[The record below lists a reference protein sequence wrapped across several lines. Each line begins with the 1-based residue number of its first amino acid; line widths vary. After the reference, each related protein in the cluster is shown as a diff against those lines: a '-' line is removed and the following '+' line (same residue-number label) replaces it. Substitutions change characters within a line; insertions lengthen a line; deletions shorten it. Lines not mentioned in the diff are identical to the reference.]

1 VVSPRGDAV
10 RYHSLMATKNDPKSV
25 RDRYSEWAKKRGAP
39 GPTLPPDKSA
49 ALVETMVIAAC
60 IDGVLVEG
68 EATALRTMILSTPG
82 FEGLDR
88 EGLSRTV
95 DSVAQ
100 RIASE
105 GIEARVKAIAESL
118 GAEPS
123 LREEAFLL
131 ATAFVQFDGEVGEE
145 EQSFLDEL
153 QKILGIT
160 DERASH
166 INAVVA
172 ELRASS

>member
-1 VVSPRGDAV
+1 MS
-10 RYHSLMATKNDPKSV
+10 TKNDPMSV
-25 RDRYSEWAKKRGAP
+25 RERYRNWAKKRGAP
-39 GPTLPPDKSA
+39 GPALPPDKSE

-60 IDGVLVEG
+60 IDGVLVDG

-88 EGLSRTV
+88 DGLARKV
-95 DSVAQ
+95 EAVAQ
-100 RIASE
+100 RIAEE
-105 GIEARVKAIAESL
+105 GIEARMKAIAEAL
-118 GAEPS
+118 GDEPS

-153 QKILGIT
+153 QKILQIS

-166 INAVVA
+166 IDAIVA

>member
-1 VVSPRGDAV
+1 
-10 RYHSLMATKNDPKSV
+10 MATKNDPKSV
-25 RDRYSEWAKKRGAP
+25 RERYSDWAKKRGAP

-88 EGLSRTV
+88 DGLSRTV
-95 DSVAQ
+95 EAVAQ
-100 RIASE
+100 RIANE
-105 GIEARVKAIAESL
+105 GIEARVKAIADAL
-118 GAEPS
+118 GDEPS

-131 ATAFVQFDGEVGEE
+131 ATAFVQFDGEIGEE

-153 QKILGIT
+153 QKILQIS

-166 INAVVA
+166 IDAVVA

>member
-1 VVSPRGDAV
+1 
-10 RYHSLMATKNDPKSV
+10 MATKNDPKSV

-88 EGLSRTV
+88 DGLSRTV
-95 DSVAQ
+95 ESV
-100 RIASE
+100 
-105 GIEARVKAIAESL
+105 G
-118 GAEPS
+118 
-123 LREEAFLL
+123 
-131 ATAFVQFDGEVGEE
+131 
-145 EQSFLDEL
+145 
-153 QKILGIT
+153 
-160 DERASH
+160 
-166 INAVVA
+166 
-172 ELRASS
+172 SSACGSSIQ